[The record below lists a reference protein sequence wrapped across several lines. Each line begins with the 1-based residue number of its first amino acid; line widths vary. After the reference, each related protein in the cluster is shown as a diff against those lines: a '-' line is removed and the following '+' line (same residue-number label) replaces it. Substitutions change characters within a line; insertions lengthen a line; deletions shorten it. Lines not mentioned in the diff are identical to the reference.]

1 MKLTPLN
8 KEFFLRSPEI
18 VAKQLLGKLL
28 VRKLGSKLLIGKI
41 VETEAY
47 FGREDPASRASLG
60 WPRYCVELLYGE
72 VGRALVYMVHGNW
85 LLNVVAHETNGA
97 GAVLIRAMEPLVGF
111 SDEVREM
118 KLTSGP
124 GRLSKVLHIDKRFNG
139 MSLINLKNELL
150 LCHEFQRNQRFKIRA
165 SHRIG
170 VSKDL
175 KKKLRFFI
183 DGNEF
188 VSNIRRY

>member
-1 MKLTPLN
+1 MKLKPLD
-8 KEFFLRSPEI
+8 EGFFSRSAEG
-18 VAKQLLGKLL
+18 VARKLLGKLL
-28 VRKLGSKLLIGKI
+28 ARRLGVKLLIGKI

-60 WPRYCVELLYGE
+60 WPKYCVELLYGE

-85 LLNVVAHETNGA
+85 LLNVVAHERGEA
-97 GAVLIRAMEPLVGF
+97 GAVLIRAIEPLAGF
-111 SDEVREM
+111 PSEVREK

-124 GRLSKVLHIDKRFNG
+124 GRLSKVLKIDKRFNG
-139 MSLINLKNELL
+139 ASLLNPRSDLF
-150 LCHEFQRNQRFKIRA
+150 LCQSAQADEFKIKS

-170 VSKDL
+170 VRKDL

-183 DGNEF
+183 EGNEF
-188 VSNIRRY
+188 VSGVRRH